1 MGFWIMIISCLIGL
15 IFIILS
21 RSKKLSKKVKYL
33 LLVCGIV
40 FILFAI
46 FLATP
51 QGADFCN
58 RLNWIG
64 F

>member
-21 RSKKLSKKVKYL
+21 LSKKLSKKTECL
-33 LLVCGIV
+33 LLVCGII

-51 QGADFCN
+51 QGAEF
-58 RLNWIG
+58 LSLL
-64 F
+64 